1 MQGVVLMETVEIM
14 ICKITL
20 VHHCP
25 VYIKAPRFKLDWKY
39 TSAGIQHLWEMTNK
53 VVSIKK

>member
-20 VHHCP
+20 VHHSP
-25 VYIKAPRFKLDWKY
+25 VYIKAPRFKLD
-39 TSAGIQHLWEMTNK
+39 
-53 VVSIKK
+53 